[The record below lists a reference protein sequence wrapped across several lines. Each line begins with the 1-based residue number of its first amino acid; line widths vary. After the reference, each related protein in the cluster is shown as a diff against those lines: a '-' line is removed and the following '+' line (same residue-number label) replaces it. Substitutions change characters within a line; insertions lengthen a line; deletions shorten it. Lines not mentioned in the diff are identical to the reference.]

1 MADKLISNGFLI
13 ETTEQEPTEDM
24 QTEFNA
30 LTENDKDNLLSEVTN
45 NLEDDI
51 PSAQVQR
58 QKPSTS
64 HQHETKQPKEK
75 PSTSSHQQ
83 NDLGRKRHREEKP
96 AKTGSSNGAKR
107 SRQEEELNSIQEKIN
122 SSNNSIGFLKNHL
135 EKGTCPKTLRYTA
148 RANIMPDEDFKNE
161 IGSIRK
167 KAEQGLVGALVKF
180 HHRRIERLRIKLR
193 KLEQA
198 KSRKSNFVNKQSS
211 NRQQPPASERIVKNQ
226 NVDELATVILAKIS
240 DTLLERIRSETNK
253 QSATYPVVLSDPLV
267 IREEGIENKHNNKAA
282 KSRKRKERKRYQN
295 KKHYENTIESRKEHI
310 KNLSNTQLTDEQITL
325 LSRGLKFIPVPVTRE
340 NPIRRQLL
348 ADFYEFARRM
358 RLQYIFY
365 GQEKK
370 PHPFHVK
377 SNWNPPV
384 QPSVALET
392 FLEEVRF
399 ELATINIEETK
410 DNLSHGERR
419 ALKELSR
426 DKNIILKKADKG
438 TTTVIM
444 NREHKIHEGQVLLND
459 INNYRP

>member
-1 MADKLISNGFLI
+1 MADQLSSDGFLI

-30 LTENDKDNLLSEVTN
+30 LTKNDEDNLLSEVTN

-83 NDLGRKRHREEKP
+83 NDLGRKRHREDKP

-198 KSRKSNFVNKQSS
+198 KSRKSNFVNK
-211 NRQQPPASERIVKNQ
+211 
-226 NVDELATVILAKIS
+226 
-240 DTLLERIRSETNK
+240 
-253 QSATYPVVLSDPLV
+253 
-267 IREEGIENKHNNKAA
+267 
-282 KSRKRKERKRYQN
+282 
-295 KKHYENTIESRKEHI
+295 
-310 KNLSNTQLTDEQITL
+310 
-325 LSRGLKFIPVPVTRE
+325 
-340 NPIRRQLL
+340 
-348 ADFYEFARRM
+348 
-358 RLQYIFY
+358 
-365 GQEKK
+365 
-370 PHPFHVK
+370 
-377 SNWNPPV
+377 
-384 QPSVALET
+384 
-392 FLEEVRF
+392 
-399 ELATINIEETK
+399 
-410 DNLSHGERR
+410 
-419 ALKELSR
+419 
-426 DKNIILKKADKG
+426 
-438 TTTVIM
+438 
-444 NREHKIHEGQVLLND
+444 
-459 INNYRP
+459 